1 MMTLTDI
8 RKTFAAGFQL
18 GAVNLQVDAG
28 ETLGVLGKNGAGK
41 STLFNLMTANLDPDA
56 GEITFRQQRLTPATY
71 TLKKALG
78 FLPQAPVFPPWV
90 CGEELLCY
98 AARLYRLTSTQVV
111 PQALQRWDCVHYK
124 NLPLTLCS
132 HGMQKRIGL
141 AIATLHQPPLLVLD
155 EPFSG
160 LDVFH
165 LKTLHELLANRKRQ
179 QLSNVLSTHIL
190 PLAAQLCDRAV
201 VLKNGNL
208 HPLPDWAQL
217 NHEQR
222 SAALARLLFA

>member
-18 GAVNLQVDAG
+18 GPVNLRVDSG
-28 ETLGVLGKNGAGK
+28 ETLGILGKNGAGK

-56 GEITFRQQRLTPATY
+56 GEVIFRDQRFTPEAFA
-71 TLKKALG
+71 LKKALG
-78 FLPQAPVFPPWV
+78 FLPQTPVFPPWV

-98 AARLYRLTSTQVV
+98 AARLYNLDSKQVV
-111 PQALQRWDCVHYK
+111 PQALQRWDCAHYK
-124 NLPLTLCS
+124 SLPLTLCS
-132 HGMQKRIGL
+132 HGMQKRVGL
-141 AIATLHQPPLLVLD
+141 AVATLHQPPLLVLD

-165 LKTLHELLANRKRQ
+165 LRTLHELLASRKQQ
-179 QLSNVLSTHIL
+179 QLINVISTHIL

-208 HPLPDWAQL
+208 HQLPDWEQL
-217 NHEQR
+217 DSNQR
-222 SAALARLLFA
+222 IAALEKLLFS

>member
-1 MMTLTDI
+1 MIALADI
-8 RKTFAAGFQL
+8 RKTFTAGFQL
-18 GAVNLQVDAG
+18 GPVNLQVSSG
-28 ETLGVLGKNGAGK
+28 ETLGILGKNGAGK

-56 GEITFRQQRLTPATY
+56 GEITFRTKRFTPEAY
-71 TLKKALG
+71 ALKKSLG
-78 FLPQAPVFPPWV
+78 FLPQTPVFPPWV

-98 AARLYRLTSTQVV
+98 AARLYNLDSKQVV
-111 PQALQRWDCVHYK
+111 PQALKRWDCAHYK
-124 NLPLTLCS
+124 NLPLTICS
-132 HGMQKRIGL
+132 HGMQKRVGL
-141 AIATLHQPPLLVLD
+141 AVATLHQPPLLVLD

-165 LKTLHELLANRKRQ
+165 LKTLHELLASRKQQ

-208 HPLPDWAQL
+208 HQLPDWTQQDSS
-217 NHEQR
+217 QR
-222 SAALARLLFA
+222 TAALEQLLFA